1 MNPSTAPAAFE
12 GVSGSITVSITAFT
26 IVFAVLAG
34 LTAVIYAIKIFAGE
48 GAGSAAA
55 LVAPAA
61 SASPAPPRGDPAPSA
76 PVAPTPRAAGVDRK
90 VVAAITAAI
99 LAATGGRGRVLSVV
113 PERGIGQPSR
123 WTRTWRTAALIEG
136 VGNRLS
142 RPWK

>member
-1 MNPSTAPAAFE
+1 MNPSAAPAAFE

-48 GAGSAAA
+48 DTGPA
-55 LVAPAA
+55 AA
-61 SASPAPPRGDPAPSA
+61 SASPLLPGGEPAPSA
-76 PVAPTPRAAGVDRK
+76 PVAPAPRAAGVDRK
-90 VVAAITAAI
+90 VVAAITAAV

-113 PERGIGQPSR
+113 PERGAEQPSR

-136 VGNRLS
+136 VGNRLN

>member
-1 MNPSTAPAAFE
+1 MNPSAAPAAFE

-48 GAGSAAA
+48 DVGPA
-55 LVAPAA
+55 AA
-61 SASPAPPRGDPAPSA
+61 SAAPLLPGGEPAPSA
-76 PVAPTPRAAGVDRK
+76 PVAPAPRAAGVDRK
-90 VVAAITAAI
+90 VVAAITAAV

-113 PERGIGQPSR
+113 PERGAEQPSR

>member
-1 MNPSTAPAAFE
+1 MNPSAAPAAFE

-48 GAGSAAA
+48 DVGPA
-55 LVAPAA
+55 AA
-61 SASPAPPRGDPAPSA
+61 SASPLLPGGEPALSA
-76 PVAPTPRAAGVDRK
+76 PVAPAPQAAGVDRK
-90 VVAAITAAI
+90 VVAAITAAV

-113 PERGIGQPSR
+113 PERGAEQPSR

-136 VGNRLS
+136 VRNRLS

>member
-1 MNPSTAPAAFE
+1 MNPSAAPAAFE

-48 GAGSAAA
+48 DTG
-55 LVAPAA
+55 PA
-61 SASPAPPRGDPAPSA
+61 SASPLIPGGEPAPSA
-76 PVAPTPRAAGVDRK
+76 PVAPAPRAAGVDRK
-90 VVAAITAAI
+90 VVAAITAAV

-113 PERGIGQPSR
+113 PERGAEQPSR

>member
-1 MNPSTAPAAFE
+1 MNPSAAPAAFE

-48 GAGSAAA
+48 DVGPA
-55 LVAPAA
+55 AA
-61 SASPAPPRGDPAPSA
+61 SASPLLPGGESAPSA
-76 PVAPTPRAAGVDRK
+76 PVAPAPRAAGVDRK
-90 VVAAITAAI
+90 VVAAITAAV

-113 PERGIGQPSR
+113 PERGAEQPSR

>member
-1 MNPSTAPAAFE
+1 MNPSAAPAAFE

-48 GAGSAAA
+48 DVGPA
-55 LVAPAA
+55 AA
-61 SASPAPPRGDPAPSA
+61 SASPRLPGGEPAPSA
-76 PVAPTPRAAGVDRK
+76 PVAPAPRAAGVDRK
-90 VVAAITAAI
+90 VVAAITAAV

-113 PERGIGQPSR
+113 PERGAEQPSR

>member
-48 GAGSAAA
+48 DAGPA
-55 LVAPAA
+55 AA
-61 SASPAPPRGDPAPSA
+61 SASPAPPRADPAPSA
-76 PVAPTPRAAGVDRK
+76 AVAPVPRTAEDDRR
-90 VVAAITAAI
+90 VVAAITAAV

-113 PERGIGQPSR
+113 PERGAEQPSR

>member
-1 MNPSTAPAAFE
+1 MNPSAAPAAFE

-48 GAGSAAA
+48 DVGPA
-55 LVAPAA
+55 AA
-61 SASPAPPRGDPAPSA
+61 SASPLLPGGEPAPSA
-76 PVAPTPRAAGVDRK
+76 PVAPAPRAAGVDRK
-90 VVAAITAAI
+90 VVAAITAAV
-99 LAATGGRGRVLSVV
+99 LAATGGRGWVLSVV
-113 PERGIGQPSR
+113 PERGAEQPSR

>member
-1 MNPSTAPAAFE
+1 MNPSAAPAAFE

-26 IVFAVLAG
+26 IVFAVLVG

-48 GAGSAAA
+48 DVGPA
-55 LVAPAA
+55 AA
-61 SASPAPPRGDPAPSA
+61 SASPLLPGGEPAPSA
-76 PVAPTPRAAGVDRK
+76 PVAPAPRAAGVDRK
-90 VVAAITAAI
+90 VVAAITAAV

-113 PERGIGQPSR
+113 PERGAEQPSR

>member
-1 MNPSTAPAAFE
+1 MNPSAAPAAFE

-48 GAGSAAA
+48 DTGPA
-55 LVAPAA
+55 AA
-61 SASPAPPRGDPAPSA
+61 SASPLLPGGEPAPSA
-76 PVAPTPRAAGVDRK
+76 PVAPAPRAAGVDRK
-90 VVAAITAAI
+90 VVAAITAAV

-113 PERGIGQPSR
+113 PERGAEQPSR

>member
-48 GAGSAAA
+48 DVGPA
-55 LVAPAA
+55 AA
-61 SASPAPPRGDPAPSA
+61 SASPLLPGGEPAPSA
-76 PVAPTPRAAGVDRK
+76 PVAPAPRAAGVDRK
-90 VVAAITAAI
+90 VVAAITAAV

-113 PERGIGQPSR
+113 PERGAEQPSR

>member
-1 MNPSTAPAAFE
+1 MNPSAAPAAFE

-48 GAGSAAA
+48 DVGPA
-55 LVAPAA
+55 AA
-61 SASPAPPRGDPAPSA
+61 SASPLLPGGEPAPSA

-90 VVAAITAAI
+90 VVAAITAAV

-113 PERGIGQPSR
+113 PERGAEQPSR

-136 VGNRLS
+136 VGNRLN

>member
-1 MNPSTAPAAFE
+1 MNPSAASAAFE

-48 GAGSAAA
+48 DVGPA
-55 LVAPAA
+55 AA
-61 SASPAPPRGDPAPSA
+61 SASPLLPGGEPAPSA
-76 PVAPTPRAAGVDRK
+76 PVAPAPRAAGVDRK
-90 VVAAITAAI
+90 VVAAITAAV

-113 PERGIGQPSR
+113 PDRGAEQPSR

>member
-1 MNPSTAPAAFE
+1 MNPSAAPAVFE
-12 GVSGSITVSITAFT
+12 GVSGSITVSVTAFT

-55 LVAPAA
+55 PVAPAA
-61 SASPAPPRGDPAPSA
+61 SASPAPPRGAPAPSA

-99 LAATGGRGRVLSVV
+99 LTATGGRGRVLSVV
-113 PERGIGQPSR
+113 PERGAEQPSR

-136 VGNRLS
+136 VGNRLD

>member
-1 MNPSTAPAAFE
+1 MNPSAAPAAFE

-48 GAGSAAA
+48 DVGPA
-55 LVAPAA
+55 AA
-61 SASPAPPRGDPAPSA
+61 SASPLLPGGEPAPSA
-76 PVAPTPRAAGVDRK
+76 PVAPAPRAAGVDRK
-90 VVAAITAAI
+90 VVAAITAAV

-113 PERGIGQPSR
+113 PDRGAEQPSR

>member
-1 MNPSTAPAAFE
+1 MNPSAAPAAFE

-55 LVAPAA
+55 SVAPAA

-76 PVAPTPRAAGVDRK
+76 AVVPVPRTAEDDRR

-113 PERGIGQPSR
+113 PERGTGQPSR
-123 WTRTWRTAALIEG
+123 WTRTWRTSALLEG
-136 VGNRLS
+136 VGNRLD

>member
-1 MNPSTAPAAFE
+1 MNPSAAPAAFE

-48 GAGSAAA
+48 DVGPA
-55 LVAPAA
+55 AA
-61 SASPAPPRGDPAPSA
+61 SASPLLPRGEPAPSA
-76 PVAPTPRAAGVDRK
+76 PVAPAPRAAGVDRK
-90 VVAAITAAI
+90 VVAAITAAV
-99 LAATGGRGRVLSVV
+99 LAATGGRGRVLSVA
-113 PERGIGQPSR
+113 PERGAEQPSR

>member
-1 MNPSTAPAAFE
+1 MNPSAAPAAFE

-48 GAGSAAA
+48 DVGPA
-55 LVAPAA
+55 AA
-61 SASPAPPRGDPAPSA
+61 SASPLLPGGEPAPSA
-76 PVAPTPRAAGVDRK
+76 PVAPAPRAAGVDRK
-90 VVAAITAAI
+90 VVAAITAAV

-113 PERGIGQPSR
+113 PERGAEQPSR

-136 VGNRLS
+136 VGNRLN

>member
-1 MNPSTAPAAFE
+1 MNPSAAPAAFE

-48 GAGSAAA
+48 DVGPA
-55 LVAPAA
+55 AA
-61 SASPAPPRGDPAPSA
+61 SASPLLPGGAPAPWAPAPPAP
-76 PVAPTPRAAGVDRK
+76 PAAGVDRK
-90 VVAAITAAI
+90 VVAAITAAV

-113 PERGIGQPSR
+113 PERGAEQPSR

>member
-1 MNPSTAPAAFE
+1 MNPSAAPTAFE

-48 GAGSAAA
+48 DVGPA
-55 LVAPAA
+55 AA
-61 SASPAPPRGDPAPSA
+61 SASPRLPGGEPAPSA
-76 PVAPTPRAAGVDRK
+76 PVAPAPRAAGVDRK
-90 VVAAITAAI
+90 VVAAITAAV

-113 PERGIGQPSR
+113 PERGAEQPSR

>member
-1 MNPSTAPAAFE
+1 MNPSAAPAAFE

-48 GAGSAAA
+48 DVGPA
-55 LVAPAA
+55 AA
-61 SASPAPPRGDPAPSA
+61 SASPLLPGGEPAPSA
-76 PVAPTPRAAGVDRK
+76 PFAPAPRAAGVDRK
-90 VVAAITAAI
+90 VVAAITAAV

-113 PERGIGQPSR
+113 PERGAEQPSR

>member
-1 MNPSTAPAAFE
+1 MNPSAAPAAFE

-48 GAGSAAA
+48 DVGPA
-55 LVAPAA
+55 AA
-61 SASPAPPRGDPAPSA
+61 SASPLLPRGEPAPSA
-76 PVAPTPRAAGVDRK
+76 PVAPAPRAAGVDRK
-90 VVAAITAAI
+90 VVAAITAAV
-99 LAATGGRGRVLSVV
+99 LAATGGRGRVLSVA
-113 PERGIGQPSR
+113 PERGAEQPSR

-136 VGNRLS
+136 VGNRLN

>member
-1 MNPSTAPAAFE
+1 MNPSAAPAAFE

-48 GAGSAAA
+48 DVGPA
-55 LVAPAA
+55 AA
-61 SASPAPPRGDPAPSA
+61 SASPLLPGGEPAPSA
-76 PVAPTPRAAGVDRK
+76 PVAPAPRAAGVDRK
-90 VVAAITAAI
+90 VVAAITAAV

-113 PERGIGQPSR
+113 PERGAEQPSR

>member
-1 MNPSTAPAAFE
+1 MNPSAAPAAFE

-48 GAGSAAA
+48 DVGPA
-55 LVAPAA
+55 AA
-61 SASPAPPRGDPAPSA
+61 SASPLLPRGEPAPSA
-76 PVAPTPRAAGVDRK
+76 PVASAPRAAGVDRK
-90 VVAAITAAI
+90 VVAAITAAV

-113 PERGIGQPSR
+113 PERGAEQPSR

-136 VGNRLS
+136 VGNRLN

>member
-1 MNPSTAPAAFE
+1 MNPSAAPAAFE

-48 GAGSAAA
+48 DVGPA
-55 LVAPAA
+55 AA
-61 SASPAPPRGDPAPSA
+61 SASPLLPGGEPAPSA
-76 PVAPTPRAAGVDRK
+76 PVAPAPRAAVVDRK
-90 VVAAITAAI
+90 VVAAITAAV

-113 PERGIGQPSR
+113 PERGAEQPSR

>member
-1 MNPSTAPAAFE
+1 MNPSAAPAAFE

-48 GAGSAAA
+48 DTGPA
-55 LVAPAA
+55 AA
-61 SASPAPPRGDPAPSA
+61 SASPLLPGGEPAPSA

-90 VVAAITAAI
+90 VVAAITAAV

-113 PERGIGQPSR
+113 PERGAEQPSR

>member
-1 MNPSTAPAAFE
+1 MNPSAAPAAFE

-48 GAGSAAA
+48 DVGPA
-55 LVAPAA
+55 AA
-61 SASPAPPRGDPAPSA
+61 SASPLLPGGEPAPSA
-76 PVAPTPRAAGVDRK
+76 PVAPVSRAAGVDRK
-90 VVAAITAAI
+90 VVAAITAAV

-113 PERGIGQPSR
+113 PERGAEQPSR

>member
-1 MNPSTAPAAFE
+1 MNPSAAPAAFE

-48 GAGSAAA
+48 DVGPA
-55 LVAPAA
+55 AA
-61 SASPAPPRGDPAPSA
+61 SASPLLPGGEPASSA
-76 PVAPTPRAAGVDRK
+76 PVAPAPRAAGVDRK
-90 VVAAITAAI
+90 VVAAITAAV

-113 PERGIGQPSR
+113 PERGAEQPSR

>member
-1 MNPSTAPAAFE
+1 MNPSAAPAAFE

-26 IVFAVLAG
+26 IVFAILAG

-48 GAGSAAA
+48 DTGPA
-55 LVAPAA
+55 AA
-61 SASPAPPRGDPAPSA
+61 SASPLLPGGEPAPSA
-76 PVAPTPRAAGVDRK
+76 PVAPAPRAAGVDRK
-90 VVAAITAAI
+90 VVAAITAAV
-99 LAATGGRGRVLSVV
+99 LAATGGRGWVLSVV
-113 PERGIGQPSR
+113 PERGAEQPSR